1 MTEVCFTTSLSR
13 SKVMAGWGWG
23 GMVMG
28 QPELENTRSD
38 CNTRITHINPLQ
50 TRLGVA

>member
-13 SKVMAGWGWG
+13 SKVKG
-23 GMVMG
+23 GIVMG
-28 QPELENTRSD
+28 QPELENADLTA
-38 CNTRITHINPLQ
+38 IHVLH

>member
-1 MTEVCFTTSLSR
+1 MTEVCFTTSLSCT
-13 SKVMAGWGWG
+13 KVMG
-23 GMVMG
+23 GGGIVMG
-28 QPELENTRSD
+28 QPELENARSD